1 MPLENLHRNMD
12 VYQRPELQPRRY
24 GFETIGD
31 MMRDPTDGPMNPNT
45 MDNYAHALI
54 EAFDSPVIREA
65 VQEMVAAYENGELT
79 VENVYE
85 RLYQL
90 ELTVHPTPN
99 D

>member
-1 MPLENLHRNMD
+1 MD

-31 MMRDPTDGPMNPNT
+31 MMRDPADGPLNPNT

-54 EAFDSPVIREA
+54 EAYTSRGIREA
-65 VQEMVAAYENGELT
+65 VEETVAAYERGELT
-79 VENVYE
+79 VESVYE

-90 ELTVHPTPN
+90 ELTVSSTPN

>member
-1 MPLENLHRNMD
+1 MD

-31 MMRDPTDGPMNPNT
+31 MMREPTDEPLSPNA

-54 EAFDSPVIREA
+54 EAYGSRGIREA
-65 VQEMVAAYENGELT
+65 VEETVAAYESGELT
-79 VENVYE
+79 AENVYE

-90 ELTVHPTPN
+90 ELTVHSTPN